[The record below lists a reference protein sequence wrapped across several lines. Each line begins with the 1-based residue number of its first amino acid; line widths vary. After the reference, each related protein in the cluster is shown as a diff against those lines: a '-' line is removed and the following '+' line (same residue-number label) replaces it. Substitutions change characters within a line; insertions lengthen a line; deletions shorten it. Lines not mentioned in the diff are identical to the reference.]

1 MRIERGGAPKM
12 DCHADASNDLLLP
25 IIGNKL
31 GDEDFDSWCG
41 LFMEEG
47 ELTKSRAWLVT
58 LPRGPDVFSEFSFCN
73 ISSSS
78 FLGNYCGSSS
88 TSVSHSELVIGD
100 KANPPIDVE
109 EISHIELEV
118 HAGFGP
124 W

>member
-31 GDEDFDSWCG
+31 GDEDFDSC
-41 LFMEEG
+41 
-47 ELTKSRAWLVT
+47 
-58 LPRGPDVFSEFSFCN
+58 
-73 ISSSS
+73 
-78 FLGNYCGSSS
+78 YCGSSS